1 MKGFSDMLQRK
12 LFSLG
17 GLVSGL
23 VSGLIFGLLLANPAQ
38 AAVASYV
45 VTIQGSRGGAMMVD
59 SDDSAG
65 LVRVDFS
72 YRDNG
77 RGPDVKEEFRLDP
90 AQRVLAYKVSG
101 HSSFGGTIAEEFA
114 FEGGRVRWTS
124 PSDKGDEAA
133 PEGSLFV
140 PLESSPAFTA
150 QLLRALLARP
160 GFKASAGAGA
170 TLVAER
176 LAGLQIDGPAGTVP
190 VALFAVTGGDNNPW
204 YLWLRDD
211 GSQALFAVVF
221 PGWFLTSAGYE
232 TAAEGLLERQRQAQD
247 ERLHGIRLRTAQPL
261 PGLTLVRN
269 VRWFDS
275 RAAALRGPADVY
287 LFDGRIGDITAPG
300 ALQAAPQ
307 QTIEGTGRTLL
318 PGLFDMHAHINDDEA
333 LLHLAGGVTTV
344 RDMGN
349 HNQDLWRLKGRID
362 SGEVAGPHTVP
373 AGFIEGQSAF
383 SARLGIVAA
392 DLQAALNAVDW
403 YAARGYQQIKL
414 YNSIKPQ
421 WVQPLAARAHQ
432 HGMRVAG
439 HVPAFMRA
447 EEAVR
452 AGYDE
457 LTHISQLMLNFFV
470 TPQQD
475 TRTLLRFTLVA
486 DEARRVALQG
496 KAAKD
501 FIVLLRKRGTTVD
514 PTLATFE
521 AMFTQRD
528 GERHPW
534 LADIADHLP
543 VLWRRG
549 LLKSEMSPTPEQAAR
564 YRPSYQRM
572 VEFVGAMYRA
582 GVPLVAGTDSI
593 AGLSLHRELELYV
606 KAGIPPLQV
615 LKIATFNGARVAGI
629 GASTGAIER
638 GMTADLL
645 LVEGDPAHQVGDVRK
660 ASLVIQGRVAYA
672 PAQLYEAMGMRG
684 FAPAAVVQRE
694 AAAAQP

>member
-1 MKGFSDMLQRK
+1 MKGFSGLGQR
-12 LFSLG
+12 LSFLW
-17 GLVSGL
+17 
-23 VSGLIFGLLLANPAQ
+23 LACCLAGPAW
-38 AAVASYV
+38 AARDDYV
-45 VTIQGSRGGAMMVD
+45 ITIQGARGGAMTVD
-59 SDDSAG
+59 TDVATG
-65 LVRVDFS
+65 QVQVDFS

-77 RGPDVKEEFRLDP
+77 RGPDLKETFCVDAL
-90 AQRVLAYKVSG
+90 QRVLAFKVSG
-101 HSSFGGTIAEEFA
+101 QSTFGGTIAEEFLFA
-114 FEGGRVRWTS
+114 DGRVRWTS
-124 PSDKGDEAA
+124 PSDKGDEPA

-140 PLESSPAFTA
+140 PLENSPAFTA

-160 GFKASAGAGA
+160 GFKAPAPAGA

-176 LAGLQIDGPAGTVP
+176 LAVLQAAGPAGVVP
-190 VALFAVTGGDNNPW
+190 VALYAITGGDSTPW

-211 GSQALFAVVF
+211 ASQALFALVY
-221 PGWFLTSAGYE
+221 PGWTLTPPGFEAV
-232 TAAEGLLERQRQAQD
+232 AERLLERQREAQA
-247 ERLHGIRLRTAQPL
+247 ERLRAIRQRTAQPL

-275 RAAALRGPADVY
+275 RAAAMRGPADVY
-287 LFDGRIGDITAPG
+287 LHDGRIGAITAPG

-307 QTIEGTGRTLL
+307 QTIDGSGRTLL
-318 PGLFDMHAHINDDEA
+318 PGLFDMHAHISDEEA
-333 LLHLAGGVTTV
+333 LMHLAGGVTTV
-344 RDMGN
+344 RDMGG
-349 HNQDLWRLKGRID
+349 HNDAVWRLKGRID
-362 SGEVAGPHTVP
+362 AGEVAGPHIVP
-373 AGFIEGQSAF
+373 AGFIEGQSPF

-392 DLQAALNAVDW
+392 DLPAGLRAVDW
-403 YAARGYQQIKL
+403 YAARGYKQIKL
-414 YNSIKPQ
+414 YNSIKPE
-421 WVQPLAARAHQ
+421 WVKPLAARAHQ

-457 LTHISQLMLNFFV
+457 LTHINQLMLNFFV

-475 TRTLLRFTLVA
+475 TRTLLRFTLVG
-486 DEARRVALQG
+486 DESRRVALQG

-501 FIVLLRKRGTTVD
+501 FIALLQQRGTTVD

-521 AMFTQRD
+521 AMFVQRD

-534 LADIADHLP
+534 LSEIADHLP

-564 YRPSYQRM
+564 YRPSYARM
-572 VEFVGAMYRA
+572 VEFVGAMHRA

-615 LKIATFNGARVAGI
+615 LKIATFNGARAAGV
-629 GASTGAIER
+629 GAGTGAIER
-638 GMTADLL
+638 GLAADLI
-645 LVEGDPAHQVGDVRK
+645 LVDGDPEHRVGDVRK
-660 ASLVIQGRVAYA
+660 ASLVIQGAVAYA
-672 PAQLYEAMGMRG
+672 PAQLYEALGMRP
-684 FAPAAVVQRE
+684 FAPGAVVQRE
-694 AAAAQP
+694 APAPP